1 MILKNTNFE
10 KMDKLSLAREP
21 FFFFV
26 DFEGEN
32 VEIFDENELE
42 EKGILVEF
50 QDFKTHHKGDILDKE
65 IFWEFFPESM
75 DVYQQGFE
83 IVQKNIHLGNSY
95 LVNYTS
101 ETLINTNRS
110 LEEIFYL
117 SKAKYKVFYPNK
129 FVFFSPET
137 FIKIN
142 NQKIFTKITQ
152 REPS

>member
-50 QDFKTHHKGDILDKE
+50 QDFKTQDRK
-65 IFWEFFPESM
+65 S
-75 DVYQQGFE
+75 V
-83 IVQKNIHLGNSY
+83 V
-95 LVNYTS
+95 
-101 ETLINTNRS
+101 
-110 LEEIFYL
+110 
-117 SKAKYKVFYPNK
+117 
-129 FVFFSPET
+129 
-137 FIKIN
+137 
-142 NQKIFTKITQ
+142 
-152 REPS
+152 

>member
-1 MILKNTNFE
+1 M
-10 KMDKLSLAREP
+10 
-21 FFFFV
+21 
-26 DFEGEN
+26 
-32 VEIFDENELE
+32 
-42 EKGILVEF
+42 EF
-50 QDFKTHHKGDILDKE
+50 QDFKTHHKEEILDKE

-142 NQKIFTKITQ
+142 NQKIFTIQ
-152 REPS
+152 